1 MLQKEKRKRL
11 FIHFLVLILLI
22 SASLLSACT
31 SQQNA
36 KPKANEVN
44 EKQNNKPSPTKD
56 WKLPIAIPE
65 GEFYKVGGWVS
76 DHQLLYITNAEQ
88 TSTIY
93 LYDLLT
99 GKSKK
104 IYKSEVPIVTTQV
117 SPQEKYILVHTSPST
132 YEGRVTIISSEGS
145 ELLEHS
151 FASYELSFEWN
162 PYNESEVLV
171 SSFNNDWTYQMEL
184 IDIEKRTTTELS
196 LSQPFI
202 KWLNEEEIAYLQWD
216 DNQPALTAPLLVQN
230 LKTNEVKTLFPE
242 VLQFSANQESLMTIT
257 VPNQDQGELIYSFL
271 NQELKP
277 LFSFSVPHLTMFS
290 GWLVPF
296 FDMNENGKF
305 ISLEPVKSA
314 EADTYSDGFQL
325 AVYDTE
331 KGSQQMIMNGL
342 MNEPVLLAPSGNAT
356 LYGNKFEK
364 IIDFSSKKIYDL
376 VKE

>member
-36 KPKANEVN
+36 NPKANEVN

-76 DHQLLYITNAEQ
+76 DHQLLYITNVEQ

-117 SPQEKYILVHTSPST
+117 SPQEKYILVHSSPST

-145 ELLEHS
+145 ELLEQS

-162 PYNESEVLV
+162 PYNETEVLV

-202 KWLNEEEIAYLQWD
+202 KWLSEEEIAYLQWD
-216 DNQPALTAPLLVQN
+216 DNQPALTAPLMIQN
-230 LKTNEVKTLFPE
+230 LKTNEVESLFPE
-242 VLQFSANQESLMTIT
+242 VLQFSANQESFMTIT

-296 FDMNENGKF
+296 FDMNENGRF
-305 ISLEPVKSA
+305 ITLEPVKSA
-314 EADTYSDGFQL
+314 EADAYSDGFQL
-325 AVYDTE
+325 AVYDIQ
-331 KGSQQMIMNGL
+331 KGSQQMIINGL